1 MPYVVENNI
10 KHNGE
15 IMAWKSR
22 MLGKLVLCLCLIGSL
37 FGYARQAASATDA
50 KHYEFI
56 LENSTLKM
64 RDGVRLAVTYYRPVA
79 KSTKETFPVIMEMLP
94 YRKDDFFTLGDYE
107 YGAYFAKRGYV
118 VARVDVRG
126 TGGSEGAIP
135 VSEYSEAEILDAQ
148 ELIAQLAKKSWSN
161 GKVGMYGL
169 SWSAFNSLMTAHRK
183 PPALKAII
191 AAHGST
197 DLFYNDVHY
206 IDGALHIDSYA
217 HQIDTDNSMPQ
228 SPEYRIDETYFRDR
242 FDKEPW
248 IFTWLRQQQDGDFW
262 RKESLKYKT
271 PLEVPTYLIGGLLD
285 GYRDFVLDVGQT
297 AKAPVI
303 AEIGPWNHAW
313 PEYGVPGPNYE
324 WRQKAVR
331 WWDYW
336 LKGVDNG
343 VLDEPHWM
351 AFMRIGHAPA
361 TDLATVPGYWRCD
374 KQWPAKNG
382 ATQRLYPQ
390 AAQQLTNAPAGQETV
405 QTLRYR
411 AGTGMAA
418 GGWWGEQTGD
428 MAADDAHSLVYDSA
442 PLSEA
447 IEIMGMPSVHLRVA
461 ADAPF
466 YQWTVRLEDVAPDGK
481 VSLVSGAIINPSQRF
496 SRLKPVALVPGEA
509 TTLST
514 SIHFTTWRFKAG
526 HRIRLAV
533 ANAQFPMVWPSP
545 TPGTT
550 SLFTGN
556 DTWLELPVQP
566 LQNETNPTCMLPVA
580 EPSDAAPFG
589 KELENKGPVFNSVRN
604 EQTGESIFTT
614 ENAVAWTIRDNQF
627 RSSESYRW
635 DVNDATPANARYT
648 GERRNVFTIKNNE
661 IDLATKAK
669 IESDATHFNVTF
681 TKTLRKNGE
690 LVREKTWL
698 ERIPRMFQ

>member
-1 MPYVVENNI
+1 M
-10 KHNGE
+10 
-15 IMAWKSR
+15 
-22 MLGKLVLCLCLIGSL
+22 GKLAVCLFLIGGL
-37 FGYARQAASATDA
+37 FGCSGDAAASADVT
-50 KHYEFI
+50 HYEFF
-56 LENSTLKM
+56 LENSTLEMK
-64 RDGVRLAVTYYRPVA
+64 DGVRLAVTYYRPVA
-79 KSTKETFPVIMEMLP
+79 KEPRETFPVIMEMLP

-107 YGAYFAKRGYV
+107 YGSYFAKRGYV

-126 TGGSEGAIP
+126 TGGSEGGIP
-135 VSEYSEAEILDAQ
+135 ESEYSEAEISDAE
-148 ELIAQLAKKSWSN
+148 ELIAQLSKMSWSN
-161 GKVGMYGL
+161 GNVGMYGL

-217 HQIDTDNSMPQ
+217 HQIDTDNAMPQ
-228 SPEYRIDETYFRDR
+228 SPDYRIDEDYFRNR
-242 FDKEPW
+242 FDREPW

-262 RKESLKYKT
+262 RKESLKFKA

-285 GYRDFVLDVGQT
+285 GYRDFVMDVGRT

-324 WRQKAVR
+324 WRQKALR

-336 LKGVDNG
+336 LKGIDDG
-343 VLDEPHWM
+343 ILDEPRWM
-351 AFMRIGHAPA
+351 AFMRTGHAPA

-374 KQWPAKNG
+374 KQLPSDSST
-382 ATQRLYPQ
+382 TQRLYPQ
-390 AAQQLTNAPAGQETV
+390 TAQHLGNVPAALETA
-405 QTLRYR
+405 QTLLYR
-411 AGTGMAA
+411 AGSGMAA

-428 MAADDAHSLVYDSA
+428 MATDDAHSLVYDSA
-442 PLSEA
+442 PLAEA
-447 IEIMGMPSVHLRVA
+447 LEIMGLPQVRLRVA

-496 SRLKPVALVPGEA
+496 SRLEPVALIPGEP
-509 TTLST
+509 TTLTT
-514 SIHFTTWRFKAG
+514 SVHFTTWRFKPG

-533 ANAQFPMVWPSP
+533 ANAQFPMIWPSP

-550 SLFTGN
+550 SLLLSN
-556 DTWLELPVQP
+556 DTWLELPVVP
-566 LQNETNPTCMLPVA
+566 TQNETTQACMLPPP

-589 KELENKGPVFNSVRN
+589 KELENNGPVFNSFRN
-604 EQTGESIFTT
+604 EQTGDSTFTT
-614 ENAVAWTIRDNQF
+614 ASDIAWIIRDDKY

-635 DVNDATPANARYT
+635 DVNDAMPANARYQ
-648 GERRNVFTIKNNE
+648 GERRNIFTIKGNE
-661 IDLATKAK
+661 IDLSTKAR
-669 IESDATHFNVTF
+669 IESDASYFHVTF

-690 LVREKTWL
+690 LIREKTWADH
-698 ERIPRMFQ
+698 IPRMFQ

>member
-1 MPYVVENNI
+1 MP
-10 KHNGE
+10 
-15 IMAWKSR
+15 
-22 MLGKLVLCLCLIGSL
+22 
-37 FGYARQAASATDA
+37 SADA
-50 KHYEFI
+50 THYEFI
-56 LENSTLKM
+56 LENSTLEMK
-64 RDGVRLAVTYYRPVA
+64 DGVRLAVTYYRPVA
-79 KSTKETFPVIMEMLP
+79 KKPDETFPVIMEMLP
-94 YRKDDFFTLGDYE
+94 YRKDDFFALGDYE
-107 YGAYFAKRGYV
+107 YGSYFAKRGYV

-126 TGGSEGAIP
+126 TGGSEGGIP
-135 VSEYSEAEILDAQ
+135 ESEYSEAEISDAE
-148 ELIAQLAKKSWSN
+148 ELIAQLSRKSWSN
-161 GKVGMYGL
+161 GNVGMYGL

-217 HQIDTDNSMPQ
+217 HQIDTDNAMPQ
-228 SPEYRIDETYFRDR
+228 CPDYRIDEDYFRNR
-242 FDKEPW
+242 FDREPW

-262 RKESLKYKT
+262 RKESLKFKA

-285 GYRDFVLDVGQT
+285 GYRDFVMDVGGT

-324 WRQKAVR
+324 WRQKALR

-336 LKGVDNG
+336 LKGIDNG
-343 VLDEPHWM
+343 ILDEPRWM
-351 AFMRIGHAPA
+351 AFMRTGHAPA

-374 KQWPAKNG
+374 KQWPSDVG
-382 ATQRLYPQ
+382 TTQRLYPQ
-390 AAQQLTNAPAGQETV
+390 SAQHLGNAPAALETA
-405 QTLRYR
+405 QALLYR
-411 AGTGMAA
+411 AGSGMAA

-442 PLSEA
+442 PLAEA
-447 IEIMGMPSVHLRVA
+447 LEIMGMPQVRLRVA

-496 SRLKPVALVPGEA
+496 SRLEPAALVPGEP
-509 TTLST
+509 TTLTT
-514 SIHFTTWRFKAG
+514 SVHFTTWRFKPG

-533 ANAQFPMVWPSP
+533 ANAQFPMIWPSP
-545 TPGTT
+545 TPGAT
-550 SLFTGN
+550 SLLLSN
-556 DTWLELPVQP
+556 DTWLELPVVP
-566 LQNETNPTCMLPVA
+566 TQNETTQACMLPPP

-589 KELENKGPVFNSVRN
+589 KELENNGPVFNSFRN
-604 EQTGESIFTT
+604 EQTGDSTFTT
-614 ENAVAWTIRDNQF
+614 ASDISWIIRDDKY

-635 DVNDATPANARYT
+635 DVNDAMPANARYQ
-648 GERRNVFTIKNNE
+648 GERRNIFTIKGNE
-661 IDLATKAK
+661 IDLSTKAR
-669 IESDATHFNVTF
+669 IESDASYFHVTF

-690 LVREKTWL
+690 LIREKTWADH
-698 ERIPRMFQ
+698 IPRMFQ